1 MTGGMNDY
9 ILECVEDGIIV
20 VDGDLV
26 VRVINHAA
34 ERTTGLSRQGAVGRS
49 IAEVF
54 KANPHLAE
62 QLGRTLES
70 GQTSLSH
77 EAPLRLRDGSTRY
90 ISLTCSPVS
99 NPAGDR
105 LGVAAV
111 FKDMTVIRDLEER
124 GRHSDGLT
132 RLGTMAAGIA
142 HEVKNPLGGIRGAAQ
157 ILRNALVAGRTEG
170 ATLIECADL
179 VIQQVDRI
187 DRLIEDLLDL
197 GSPKKPRIG
206 PVNVNKVLND
216 LVQLLR
222 AELDE
227 EAVTFDLGFDPSL
240 PPVRGDEERLTQV
253 FLNLLRNALDALRE
267 RPRGGKVSLRSRF
280 DLNTHPGRSDHSPRP
295 MIAVEIEDN
304 GPGIR
309 AEDLE
314 KLFTPY
320 FTTKARGSGL
330 GLAVSHKLVEDHG
343 GAIKVSSVHG
353 KGTRVKVLLPA
364 EESE

>member
-1 MTGGMNDY
+1 MAGNLNDH

-20 VDGDLV
+20 LDRDLR
-26 VRVINHAA
+26 VRVFNHAA
-34 ERTTGLSRQGAVGRS
+34 ERTTRLSRQGAIGRP

-54 KANPHLAE
+54 RTNLHLAD
-62 QLGRTLES
+62 QMSRTLGS

-77 EAPLRLRDGSTRY
+77 EAPLQLRDGTTRY
-90 ISLTCSPVS
+90 VSLTCSPVTD
-99 NPAGDR
+99 ATGEH

-111 FKDMTVIRDLEER
+111 FKDMTVIRELEER
-124 GRHSDGLT
+124 ARHSDGLA
-132 RLGTMAAGIA
+132 LIGTMAAGIA

-157 ILRNALVAGRTEG
+157 ILHNALEAGKTEG
-170 ATLIECADL
+170 GTLIECADL

-187 DRLIEDLLDL
+187 DRLIEDLLEL
-197 GSPKKPRIG
+197 GSPKKLRIG
-206 PVNVNKVLND
+206 RVNVNKVLND

-222 AELDE
+222 VDTEGENAR
-227 EAVTFDLGFDPSL
+227 FDLVFDPSL

-253 FLNLLRNALDALRE
+253 FLNLIRNALDAVRE
-267 RPRGGKVSLRSRF
+267 HPGAGRVRLLSRF
-280 DLNTHPGRSDHSPRP
+280 DLNTHPGRADHSPQP
-295 MIAVEIEDN
+295 MIAVEIEDD

-309 AEDLE
+309 AGDLD

-343 GAIKVSSVHG
+343 GAIKISSIYG
-353 KGTRVKVLLPA
+353 KGTRVSVLLPA